1 MVDLQNIKKVVVDY
15 YGEDRVDM
23 TNNYIMIYF
32 PEVTVT
38 NENNRSIVITKLY
51 VKIPMCSDGTMA
63 GIFRMNRSEYTKEQY
78 YSDYMHSHICGI
90 PTNKT
95 DFLEPCLGTGPIR
108 TTISNLCNE
117 VNLSLWGLFCFEL
130 DLYVKTESIV
140 GVPYRRLEGIGVLNN
155 SRKYSLPGNSYLS
168 YIASDCGLSERQV
181 GNIIHS
187 FIKYLVK
194 QDLNYIYH
202 NGIVSF
208 GYSDDDL
215 AIVIS
220 NYFIKYFNSKH
231 PGYRKENLFDCHSLL
246 VECILNKRTLY
257 LKAPSG
263 GGDHIVGTPLWT
275 FKGEQVTFNIIEE
288 EETNDNSLLL
298 LRPFIVSY
306 ITQTIL
312 KTLNIYYGK
321 ARTDKA
327 AYIL

>member
-1 MVDLQNIKKVVVDY
+1 MADLQDVKKVVVDY

-23 TNNYIMIYF
+23 TNDYIMIYF

-38 NENNRSIVITKLY
+38 NENNRSVVITKLY
-51 VKIPMCSDGTMA
+51 VKIPMCSDGTMG

-90 PTNKT
+90 PGNKIN
-95 DFLEPCLGTGPIR
+95 FLEPCLGTGPIR

-117 VNLSLWGLFCFEL
+117 ADLSLWELFCFEL
-130 DLYVKTESIV
+130 DLYVKTESLA
-140 GVPYRRLEGIGVLNN
+140 GVPYRRLESIGILNN
-155 SRKYSLPGNSYLS
+155 NRKYSLPERSSLN
-168 YIASDCGLSERQV
+168 YIATDCILEKRQV

-187 FIKYLVK
+187 FIKYLIK

-208 GYSDDDL
+208 GYSNNDL
-215 AIVIS
+215 AIIIS

-231 PGYRKENLFDCHSLL
+231 PGYRKENLLDYNTLL
-246 VECILNKRTLY
+246 LECILNKGNLY

-263 GGDHIVGTPLWT
+263 GGNHLIGTPLWI
-275 FKGEQVTFNIIEE
+275 FKGERVTFNIIEE
-288 EETNDNSLLL
+288 EETTDNSLLL
-298 LRPFIVSY
+298 LRPFVVSY

-321 ARTDKA
+321 VRTDKA